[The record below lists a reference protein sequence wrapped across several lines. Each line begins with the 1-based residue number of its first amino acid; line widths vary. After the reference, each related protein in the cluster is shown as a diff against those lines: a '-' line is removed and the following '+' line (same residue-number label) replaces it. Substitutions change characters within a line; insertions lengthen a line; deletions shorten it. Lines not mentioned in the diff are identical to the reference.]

1 MYAVQAVS
9 VSSVSICS
17 LFKERPGEGKLLA
30 FIFLGALHFL
40 LGDAKALAVA
50 NVQLHLAEYVCDDAG
65 GLSQTKLNSSA
76 P

>member
-9 VSSVSICS
+9 RQFRVHLLVVQ
-17 LFKERPGEGKLLA
+17 RPGEGKLLT
-30 FIFLGALHFL
+30 FVFLGALHFL

-50 NVQLHLAEYVCDDAG
+50 NVQLHLAKNVCDDAG

-76 P
+76 L